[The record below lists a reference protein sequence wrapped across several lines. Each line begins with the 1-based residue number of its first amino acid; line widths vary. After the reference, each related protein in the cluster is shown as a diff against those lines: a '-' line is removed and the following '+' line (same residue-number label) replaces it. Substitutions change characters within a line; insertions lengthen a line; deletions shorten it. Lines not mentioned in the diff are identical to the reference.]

1 MPFGMGISFA
11 VAGAGVIA
19 YTLRHLAAAGPA
31 GDGRLPAFDET
42 ILWFDLPFLTALG
55 LDRPVLLASQSSH
68 FRRSFTLSPC
78 MTPD

>member
-1 MPFGMGISFA
+1 MAFAMGIAPA
-11 VAGAGVIA
+11 VGGRAVIA
-19 YTLRHLAAAGPA
+19 DQLDNLAAAGPCFLRQPPCRNPLIL
-31 GDGRLPAFDET
+31 RLNF
-42 ILWFDLPFLTALG
+42 PFLTALG